1 MATKLP
7 PTPTPSTPSKLEL
20 ARQKLAGSSLSV
32 TAPGSDKARP
42 ILTSPTVVT
51 LPLSEI
57 QPYERNPRTDP
68 NDCFDDIKE
77 SIRVAGLD
85 SIMQV
90 TRQPGAAHYTVAK
103 GGNTRLRALKEL
115 WDETK
120 DPRFESVLAQIVD
133 WKSHAVAIADHLK
146 ENTLRG
152 AMSFFDKAKACAEIR
167 AEIAKAEGKP
177 PGVRELVKV
186 LHDQHGLALDHATL
200 GRYLH
205 VAEHFSAL
213 KPWINNPIAKTLI
226 PPFNALVRL
235 GIKFERHEDE
245 IHQELQAALTRYA
258 ADLSVRE
265 HAFDEET
272 CIVAMENAIA
282 VFLGLTLHQ
291 LKFALAA
298 LAVSPAATK
307 AELITAPEPLER
319 LDQLNGAGG
328 HGSGAPGPGEGDD
341 GGGGDS
347 GDDLAGSGSAATG
360 GLDATRSMVPNRG
373 KTNAQIALELGA
385 QSRAAA
391 QAAAAAQAGQNA
403 GGAPSAPTPPAP
415 APAPVAPTKK
425 ALSVEAALDAV
436 IDAAARFAD
445 LCGVSELCNTSL
457 ALPCGFFME
466 IGDDATTLPTS
477 DCQDARVRVGGW
489 WLAATLTRQWDED
502 QARLLPAT
510 AMWRKFWVQEERD
523 RQGAADPGSIFEVI
537 QDHLGGLMGDDG
549 RVAVSLEYMHAVLA
563 DADRAAAYSELV
575 FLVNQLHAI
584 RNRGG

>member
-57 QPYERNPRTDP
+57 QPYERNPRIDP
-68 NDCFDDIKE
+68 NDCFEDIKE

-115 WDETK
+115 WEETK

-213 KPWINNPIAKTLI
+213 KPWMNNISSKAII

-235 GIKFERHEDE
+235 GLKFERHEDE
-245 IHQELQAALTRYA
+245 IQQELQAALTRYA
-258 ADLSVRE
+258 ADLSVRD

-307 AELITAPEPLER
+307 AELITTPEPLER

-328 HGSGAPGPGEGDD
+328 HGSGAPGPAEGDD
-341 GGGGDS
+341 GGDS
-347 GDDLAGSGSAATG
+347 GDDPAGSGRAGTG

-391 QAAAAAQAGQNA
+391 QAAAAAQACQNV
-403 GGAPSAPTPPAP
+403 GGAPSAPTQPAP

-436 IDAAARFAD
+436 IDAAARFA
-445 LCGVSELCNTSL
+445 E
-457 ALPCGFFME
+457 
-466 IGDDATTLPTS
+466 
-477 DCQDARVRVGGW
+477 
-489 WLAATLTRQWDED
+489 
-502 QARLLPAT
+502 
-510 AMWRKFWVQEERD
+510 
-523 RQGAADPGSIFEVI
+523 GAA
-537 QDHLGGLMGDDG
+537 
-549 RVAVSLEYMHAVLA
+549 VLSGHPV
-563 DADRAAAYSELV
+563 DK
-575 FLVNQLHAI
+575 
-584 RNRGG
+584 